1 MDEVET
7 NGSIR
12 DAATVSE
19 RRKAVVN
26 GIPFYLLVPRGFKDS
41 VQKMLPSPL
50 AESYEYTLG
59 SDLSQVV

>member
-12 DAATVSE
+12 DAVTVSE

-26 GIPFYLLVPRGFKDS
+26 GIPSYLLVPRGFKDS
-41 VQKMLPSPL
+41 VQKM
-50 AESYEYTLG
+50 AEDASVPFSG
-59 SDLSQVV
+59 II

>member
-12 DAATVSE
+12 DAVTVSE

-41 VQKMLPSPL
+41 VQKMAEDAFRPL
-50 AESYEYTLG
+50 
-59 SDLSQVV
+59 